1 MFTEVG
7 NMKNKAYWIR
17 HSHVFRHDE
26 FECSECGETADKPR
40 KTCPHCGSAMKG
52 VQGDTG
58 WVDEMEAIDEWLDD

>member
-7 NMKNKAYWIR
+7 YMKNKAYWIR

-26 FECSECGETADKPR
+26 FECSACGETADKPR

-58 WVDEMEAIDEWLDD
+58 WVDEMEAIDAWFDD